1 MIAAVLIIGGV
12 GLVAALGVFVRDWLA
27 DRRRFAALA
36 ELEWYFQRRMGRGG
50 LRDGH

>member
-12 GLVAALGVFVRDWLA
+12 GVLAALGVFVRDWLVN
-27 DRRRFAALA
+27 RRRVAALT
-36 ELEWYFQRRMGRGG
+36 ELEWYCQRRMGRGG